1 MELGHREKHQLSKLR
16 ANFEPHQMLRHASL
30 SNLGR
35 VGVSQSYKGLFQLL
49 IRPCAKVDFRNV
61 FKVYPE
67 KYCKLVEDENGI
79 KLLMDLIDHME
90 TCEKLK
96 ELAQMV
102 LNQCDQ
108 NNAKNFMEE

>member
-1 MELGHREKHQLSKLR
+1 MKFSFPEQLDD
-16 ANFEPHQMLRHASL
+16 NCF
-30 SNLGR
+30 G
-35 VGVSQSYKGLFQLL
+35 
-49 IRPCAKVDFRNV
+49 

-102 LNQCDQ
+102 LKQCDQ
-108 NNAKNFMEE
+108 NNEKNFMEE